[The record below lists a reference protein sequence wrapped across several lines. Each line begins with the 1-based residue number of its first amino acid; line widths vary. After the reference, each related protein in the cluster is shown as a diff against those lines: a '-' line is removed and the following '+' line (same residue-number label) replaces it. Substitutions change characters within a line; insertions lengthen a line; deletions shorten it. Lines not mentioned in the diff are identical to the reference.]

1 MTKNGV
7 EIPPAAIDVLCRK
20 WRVAELALFG
30 SVLRSDFGPDSDIDI
45 LVTFAPDAKWDL
57 MDFVMMKDELEALFG
72 RSVDLVEKPAIR
84 NPILRREILSHNEV
98 VYAA

>member
-7 EIPPAAIDVLCRK
+7 HIPTAAIAALCRK
-20 WRVAELALFG
+20 WHATELALFG
-30 SVLRSDFGPDSDIDI
+30 SVLRSDFRADSDIDV

-57 MDFVMMKDELEALFG
+57 WDLVAMKDEIEALFG
-72 RSVDLVEKPAIR
+72 RSVDLIEKPAIR